1 MYACSTLYPRK
12 FARNSMKKIAYIF
25 LFFFFTA
32 CETEKLPTLPTALSS
47 DVVSE
52 SFQVKF
58 IFSENAQLKAKMS
71 VGHVQ
76 EKVEGTK
83 EQPLNVH
90 YFYKGVKV
98 EFYNQFG
105 ELQTTL
111 TSKEGKLDK
120 ASGLADLRGNVVA
133 SGKDGATLNT
143 EQLFWDEKKDKFF
156 TEGYVKMQ
164 TANRVLEGDGFES
177 NTARTRYRI
186 FKARGQVTVDN
197 LE

>member
-1 MYACSTLYPRK
+1 MKNTTFLMFILFFYACES
-12 FARNSMKKIAYIF
+12 
-25 LFFFFTA
+25 
-32 CETEKLPTLPTALSS
+32 EKLPTLPTALSS
-47 DVVSE
+47 DIVSE

-58 IFSENAQLKAKMS
+58 IFSENAHLKAKMS

-76 EKVEGTK
+76 EKIEGTK
-83 EQPLNVH
+83 EQPLHIH
-90 YFYKGVKV
+90 YFYKGVKI
-98 EFYNQFG
+98 EFFNELG
-105 ELQTTL
+105 VLQTTL
-111 TSKEGKLDK
+111 TSKEGKLNK
-120 ASGLADLRGNVVA
+120 ESGLADLRENVVA
-133 SGKDGATLNT
+133 SGKDGATLTT

-186 FKARGQVTVDN
+186 LKARGQVTVEN